1 MMFTPYGTWLLF
13 NSSELGDHSCN
24 PFLGLW
30 DKSAKEADPEIF
42 RWNSSRFQNF
52 KAYRVGNTQ
61 SEIQFSYVCCMFLV
75 KLSPKFQEHLR
86 SRKVSS
92 HHQKPQHAVQRP
104 GDIAVRLQRLLQRSS
119 LYSNLQWW
127 SLRTTPWGNLNLC
140 VRVKSNVW
148 VCYFCCV
155 NSNSTYVRR
164 KRGTYRVAI
173 EGCLEHR
180 HDDGAVWE

>member
-1 MMFTPYGTWLLF
+1 MMFTPYGAWLLF

-42 RWNSSRFQNF
+42 RWNSSRFQNL

-75 KLSPKFQEHLR
+75 KISPKFQEHLR

-92 HHQKPQHAVQRP
+92 HHQKPQHNMRYKGQ
-104 GDIAVRLQRLLQRSS
+104 GILLFGFKDCEAASTAIF
-119 LYSNLQWW
+119 NDGPP
-127 SLRTTPWGNLNLC
+127 PWGNLT
-140 VRVKSNVW
+140 
-148 VCYFCCV
+148 
-155 NSNSTYVRR
+155 STCALGSKVMSEYAIF
-164 KRGTYRVAI
+164 VAWT
-173 EGCLEHR
+173 R
-180 HDDGAVWE
+180 TARM